1 MKNSITLKLSKP
13 YSNQSSKSL
22 KINKFK
28 ENWNEKEVLMDE
40 LKEVYWHEKELL
52 IAIPMLIS
60 NVTTF
65 ELVEMLT
72 IHIIYTRN
80 HIEKLEKRIPSIIKL
95 NQSIIK

>member
-1 MKNSITLKLSKP
+1 MKNSIALKLSKP

-40 LKEVYWHEKELL
+40 LKEVYWYEKELL
-52 IAIPMLIS
+52 VAIPMLIS
-60 NVTTF
+60 NATTF

-80 HIEKLEKRIPSIIKL
+80 HIEKLEKKIPSIIKL

>member
-1 MKNSITLKLSKP
+1 MKNNIPQKLSKP
-13 YSNQSSKSL
+13 YSNQS
-22 KINKFK
+22 NKTILFNKTK
-28 ENWNEKEVLMDE
+28 ENWNEKELLMNE

-60 NVTTF
+60 NATTF

>member
-1 MKNSITLKLSKP
+1 MKNNIPQKLSKP
-13 YSNQSSKSL
+13 YSNQ
-22 KINKFK
+22 INKTILFNKTK
-28 ENWNEKEVLMDE
+28 ENWDEKELLMNE

-60 NVTTF
+60 NATTF

>member
-1 MKNSITLKLSKP
+1 MKNSIALKLFKP

-22 KINKFK
+22 KLNKFK

-40 LKEVYWHEKELL
+40 LKEVYWYEKELL
-52 IAIPMLIS
+52 VAIPMLIS
-60 NVTTF
+60 NATTF

-80 HIEKLEKRIPSIIKL
+80 HIEKLEKKIPSIIKL